1 MSYNVVTKKGF
12 YEADEILHIV
22 NWIKDYFADNG
33 PKAKA
38 VLGISGGKDSTIA
51 AMLLTLALGK
61 DRVVGVMMPNGEQ
74 SDIADA
80 KKVCEVLGIENYTIN
95 IKDTVWN
102 LEEDFVNSTMLP
114 ISHQLTTNVPPRIRM
129 TILYM
134 VAAAVGGR
142 VCNTSNASEAY
153 VGYCTKYGDLAGD
166 FALLKDYYVTML
178 YEIGDVLCEEFFP
191 DMPTTLIEKAPAD
204 GLTGKTDEAAL
215 GFTYKELDDYLFY
228 NIYPDA
234 KTLANIKA
242 KHNMAQH
249 KRAINMPFPYGKYHE
264 LKGEYAF

>member
-74 SDIADA
+74 SDISDA

-166 FALLKDYYVTML
+166 FALLRDYYATML
-178 YEIGDVLCEEFFP
+178 YTIGEQLCKNYFP
-191 DMPTTLIEKAPAD
+191 EMPVELVTKKPAD
-204 GLTGKTDEAAL
+204 GLTGKTDEEVL
-215 GFTYKELDDYLFY
+215 GFTYEELDNYLFKG
-228 NIYPDA
+228 IYPDA
-234 KTLANIKA
+234 KTLAAIKE
-242 KHNMAQH
+242 KHRLAQH
-249 KRAINMPFPYGKYHE
+249 KRAVNMPFPYAKYHE
-264 LKGEYAF
+264 LKGEYSF